1 MRMTRRKFITA
12 AGGAGVAATT
22 GLLRLPGAATA
33 APATIRLL
41 SHSSYNEN
49 SDKAVAKIG
58 EAFAAKHNAAFAGE
72 FIDQPEVA
80 AKLTAEEQA
89 QAGHDIVDLQDNLPT
104 IHKNFLVPLDDVV
117 AEIEKEFGAF
127 YPVAKDSGYVDGHW
141 LSLPW
146 LGNAELAVYRSDY
159 FAQAG
164 EPIPS
169 TWNDV
174 LRAAPKLKKIGHP
187 VGFAISQT
195 EDSNAALYP
204 LLWAFGA
211 GVTDTTGRLAI
222 DSPATNA
229 ALDFVRALAAQ
240 MDPAVYSWDD
250 GGNNKDIL
258 SGHGSYT
265 INAPSIY
272 LRARR
277 EKMAFAAA
285 IRQAQ
290 PPAGPRGRFFY
301 VDIHGWGIM
310 KFGSNIGLAKQLLRS
325 MYSAESQ
332 KLFLTLGQ
340 GYDMPVL
347 PRFDANPP
355 YAADPQLRPELNYMP
370 SAHLAAYP
378 AGPDARAEKAYQT
391 FIIPNMFARAA
402 QGASNKDAIAFA
414 VKALTD
420 LGYSAK

>member
-1 MRMTRRKFITA
+1 MKTCTRLCSASQRRMSMRMTRRKFITA

-58 EAFAAKHNAAFAGE
+58 EAFAA
-72 FIDQPEVA
+72 QR
-80 AKLTAEEQA
+80 
-89 QAGHDIVDLQDNLPT
+89 
-104 IHKNFLVPLDDVV
+104 
-117 AEIEKEFGAF
+117 
-127 YPVAKDSGYVDGHW
+127 
-141 LSLPW
+141 
-146 LGNAELAVYRSDY
+146 NAELAVYRSDY

-229 ALDFVRALAAQ
+229 AL
-240 MDPAVYSWDD
+240 
-250 GGNNKDIL
+250 
-258 SGHGSYT
+258 
-265 INAPSIY
+265 
-272 LRARR
+272 
-277 EKMAFAAA
+277 
-285 IRQAQ
+285 
-290 PPAGPRGRFFY
+290 
-301 VDIHGWGIM
+301 
-310 KFGSNIGLAKQLLRS
+310 
-325 MYSAESQ
+325 
-332 KLFLTLGQ
+332 
-340 GYDMPVL
+340 
-347 PRFDANPP
+347 
-355 YAADPQLRPELNYMP
+355 
-370 SAHLAAYP
+370 
-378 AGPDARAEKAYQT
+378 
-391 FIIPNMFARAA
+391 
-402 QGASNKDAIAFA
+402 
-414 VKALTD
+414 
-420 LGYSAK
+420 

>member
-1 MRMTRRKFITA
+1 MKTCTRLCSASQRRMSMRMTRRKFITA
-12 AGGAGVAATT
+12 AGGDGVAATT

-41 SHSSYNEN
+41 SDSSYNEN

-58 EAFAAKHNAAFAGE
+58 EAFAAQHNAAFAGE

-80 AKLTAEEQA
+80 AKLNAEEQA
-89 QAGHDIVDLQDNLPT
+89 QAGHD
-104 IHKNFLVPLDDVV
+104 
-117 AEIEKEFGAF
+117 
-127 YPVAKDSGYVDGHW
+127 
-141 LSLPW
+141 
-146 LGNAELAVYRSDY
+146 
-159 FAQAG
+159 
-164 EPIPS
+164 
-169 TWNDV
+169 
-174 LRAAPKLKKIGHP
+174 IGHP

-222 DSPATNA
+222 DSHATNA
-229 ALDFVRALAAQ
+229 SLDFVRALAAQ

-332 KLFLTLGQ
+332 KVFLTLGQ

>member
-41 SHSSYNEN
+41 SHSSYNED

-89 QAGHDIVDLQDNLPT
+89 QAG
-104 IHKNFLVPLDDVV
+104 
-117 AEIEKEFGAF
+117 
-127 YPVAKDSGYVDGHW
+127 
-141 LSLPW
+141 
-146 LGNAELAVYRSDY
+146 
-159 FAQAG
+159 

-174 LRAAPKLKKIGHP
+174 LRAAPKLKQIGHP
-187 VGFAISQT
+187 VGIAISQT

-272 LRARR
+272 LRAKR

-285 IRQAQ
+285 VRQAQ
-290 PPAGPRGRFFY
+290 PPAGPHGRFFY

-310 KFGSNIGLAKQLLRS
+310 KFTSNIGLAKQLLRS

-370 SAHLAAYP
+370 HAHLAAYP